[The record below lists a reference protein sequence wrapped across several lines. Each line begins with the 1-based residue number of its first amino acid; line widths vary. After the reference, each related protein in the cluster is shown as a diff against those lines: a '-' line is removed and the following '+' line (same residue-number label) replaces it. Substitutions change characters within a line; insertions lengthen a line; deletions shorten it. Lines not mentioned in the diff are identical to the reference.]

1 MSSLLT
7 QLRNKK
13 SLYNQRSGSGNR
25 ALKAYNEFYQSNYKP
40 AYDAAFAYKPT
51 VDQKYSAYRQAFDA
65 AKGEYDRMFASEK
78 AAYQGAIQTS
88 NMLYGQYQTADQN
101 LKTYQRQNLDPYEGE
116 YAKRTTA
123 YTTAYNQAIK
133 GAEGQYTQQANQLL
147 RNLNVAQDNRRRD
160 YGSTKAFRT
169 SSYNR
174 KYNAASKALT
184 NFNEEYSKNL
194 YYVNQQGIGN
204 TVYNPTSGFV
214 QRYDSARFT
223 GGDNFEY
230 KIGGQKYN
238 IRQAPSSFDVSFQ
251 FQVQDRIK
259 KYNFYQQVIEEG
271 NRDRFGLPSYVN
283 KDWMQRE
290 NKTLTSYLTPETGLV
305 DVLKRSGEKSRAKA
319 AEAYTS
325 VDLLIKEKD
334 IAEKSLRDFVSVS
347 QADYVFAKT
356 GGERKAYQDF
366 TATSL
371 EDFAKPIATEASKRQ
386 YTEMQEYVPTLNQ
399 ARQGYNQYKA
409 NTFDVAYNRYNQY
422 LQGNLATAKQ
432 NYLQVANDTGFIDRR
447 SGSQKAEYLSS
458 KSKFDKLKANYQQLE
473 PVLSSLQSDYET
485 SVAGLG
491 DMRSDITRLEKSVN
505 IELDPRKSGVR
516 VGRRESLLTRGS
528 KRAGATR

>member
-51 VDQKYSAYRQAFDA
+51 VDKKYSAYRQAFDA
-65 AKGEYDRMFASEK
+65 AKGEYDRMFSREK
-78 AAYQGAIQTS
+78 ADYQAAIKTS
-88 NMLYGQYQTADQN
+88 NELYSHYQAAGQN
-101 LKTYQRQNLDPYEGE
+101 LKTYQRQNLDPYEAE
-116 YAKRTTA
+116 YARRTTA
-123 YTTAYNQAIK
+123 YTTAYDKAIK

-147 RNLNVAQDNRRRD
+147 RNLNVAKGNLGKEYTTTQ
-160 YGSTKAFRT
+160 KAKT
-169 SSYNR
+169 EAYNVSYD
-174 KYNAASKALT
+174 KADKALT
-184 NFNEEYSKNL
+184 DYNKTHVSDMF
-194 YYVNQQGIGN
+194 YVNQQGIGN
-204 TVYNPTSGFV
+204 TVYNPAKKVV
-214 QRYDSARFT
+214 QRYDSARYV
-223 GGDNFEY
+223 GDNRFEY
-230 KIGGQKYN
+230 TIAGKKYN
-238 IRQAPSSFDVSFQ
+238 IKQAPSSFDVSFQ
-251 FQVQDRIK
+251 FQVQDEVK
-259 KYNFYQQVIEEG
+259 LYNFYQQVIQEG
-271 NRDRFGLPSYVN
+271 NRDRFGIPSYVD
-283 KDWMQRE
+283 KDYLQRKE
-290 NKTLTSYLTPETGLV
+290 KTIKGWLEPETGLV
-305 DVLKRSGEKSRAKA
+305 DRFKSIGESRRAKA

-325 VDLLIKEKD
+325 VEALISQKD

-347 QADYVFAKT
+347 QEDYVFART
-356 GGERKAYQDF
+356 GKEREAYQDF

-371 EDFAKPIATEASKRQ
+371 EDFAKPIATAASKQQ
-386 YTEMQEYVPTLNQ
+386 YTEMQEYVSTLNQ

-422 LQGNLATAKQ
+422 LQGDLATAKQ

-458 KSKFDKLKANYQQLE
+458 KTKFDELKANYQQLE
-473 PVLSSLQSDYET
+473 PVLSRLQSDYET

-491 DMRSDITRLEKSVN
+491 DMRSDIARLEKSVK

-516 VGRRESLLTRGS
+516 VGRRESLLTSGS
-528 KRAGATR
+528 KRAGAAR